1 MSEKH
6 AFCLNRWNM
15 LDVLIFFAVLV
26 SIFDTCA
33 HKNDL
38 HHHAGNI
45 FGTTMVAIRY
55 SVQVIRILLLIKA
68 SR

>member
-1 MSEKH
+1 
-6 AFCLNRWNM
+6 M

-45 FGTTMVAIRY
+45 FGTAMVAIRY